1 MTEKSHVDINMLVQK
16 IDLDG
21 ERSDRTQLYIA
32 QHEVVSYASNGR
44 QKRVDS
50 YSLHMM
56 CEPGNRSVGEADRY
70 TCRKFSL
77 KMDGD
82 SEVLIPSLAGWSYD
96 FSTKALTSEGLD
108 SEGLMLG
115 IPHDKFENMTDDT
128 GATLSIEAQYQVYSA
143 FIYFHS
149 WCNMLAEQGARGLK
163 KIGDVIVNDESSL
176 EHPINLGSKFLEGS
190 KFIHGIETLAFKGLS
205 VVDGASCAILS
216 ADERGGG
223 YVMHMKPMPV
233 LQVKTVGATRFSGDI
248 YIDLTSLWVK
258 KVTASVTDITQ
269 TTMFGIPVDTT
280 VPVTTLTIKSVMKDE
295 LDQD

>member
-1 MTEKSHVDINMLVQK
+1 MEISMLGQK
-16 IDLDG
+16 INLNG
-21 ERSDRTQLYIA
+21 ERSDQPQFYIA
-32 QHEVVSYASNGR
+32 QHEVVSYANNGR
-44 QKRVDS
+44 QKRVDT
-50 YSLHMM
+50 YTLYMM
-56 CEPGNRSVGEADRY
+56 CEPGNRSAGEADNY
-70 TCRKFSL
+70 TCKKFSV

-82 SEVLIPSLAGWSYD
+82 PEASIPSLAGWSYD

-108 SEGLMLG
+108 TEGLMLG

-149 WCNMLAEQGARGLK
+149 WCNMLAEQGAQGLK
-163 KIGDVIVNDESSL
+163 KIGDKIVNDQSTL

-190 KFIHGIETLAFKGLS
+190 KFIHGIETMEFKGLGI
-205 VVDGASCAILS
+205 VDGVSCAIFGV
-216 ADERGGG
+216 DERGGG

-248 YIDLTSLWVK
+248 YVDMASLWVK
-258 KVTASVTDITQ
+258 KVTASVVDITQ

-280 VPVTTLTIKSVMKDE
+280 VPVTTLTIRSVMEDE
-295 LDQD
+295 FDQG